1 MAAKYTD
8 DTPIYAQLLKE
19 YQATELNDAFMALSG
34 YIPPA
39 ERRKHA
45 DD

>member
-1 MAAKYTD
+1 MAAKYTE

-19 YQATELNDAFMALSG
+19 QKANELFEAFLILSG
-34 YIPPA
+34 NLPPA